1 MAKQKINDFF
11 FTKLTKIIK
20 ESTSNIVISPF
31 KEDECVVENSS
42 VSMIVSNV

>member
-1 MAKQKINDFF
+1 MAKRKINDFF
-11 FTKLTKIIK
+11 FTKTPKIIK
-20 ESTSNIVISPF
+20 ETTSNIVTSPF